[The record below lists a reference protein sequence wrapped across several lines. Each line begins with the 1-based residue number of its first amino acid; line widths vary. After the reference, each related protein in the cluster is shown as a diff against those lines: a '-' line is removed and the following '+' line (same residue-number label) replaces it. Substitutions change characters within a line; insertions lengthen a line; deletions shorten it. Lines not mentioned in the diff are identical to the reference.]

1 MGKLGKLDKD
11 YDAIRAKVERAAVLI
26 AQGMK
31 ESRAA
36 KEVGLP
42 RSSLQ
47 RYLAQ
52 GVPGGQVPMNTAQCP
67 DDEGEFK
74 GNLAATQE
82 QSAHSCHRDL
92 SGRYL
97 PGSSGYSPEDRPARL
112 AKNKLEKFCPKVAD
126 KLIRIF
132 KSLPDE
138 RPDLI
143 LAYAREILDRGI
155 GKPVQSLNVKETHT
169 YEEYAIFEAAIMSAD
184 ADTIR
189 AAIGIAQ
196 RMEGVARDIGGA
208 SFSRQMAI
216 IPPPGGALHNLGPGC
231 GRQVSAPDNLDA
243 SSAWKE

>member
-1 MGKLGKLDKD
+1 MGKLDKD
-11 YDAIRAKVERAAVLI
+11 YDAIKAKVERAAVLI
-26 AQGMK
+26 AQGIK

-52 GVPGGQVPMNTAQCP
+52 GIPGGQVSMNTAQCP
-67 DDEGEFK
+67 DDDRECK

-97 PGSSGYSPEDRPARL
+97 PGSSGYSAEDRPARL
-112 AKNKLEKFCPKVAD
+112 ARNKLEKFCPNVAD

-132 KSLPDE
+132 KSLPND

-169 YEEYAIFEAAIMSAD
+169 YEEYAYFEAAIMSAD

-189 AAIGIAQ
+189 AAVGIAQ
-196 RMEGVARDIGGA
+196 RLEGIARDIGGA

-216 IPPPGGALHNLGPGC
+216 LPPPGGSLFEPRAGGGGSVPAN
-231 GRQVSAPDNLDA
+231 DNNDA
-243 SSAWKE
+243 AAARKE

>member
-1 MGKLGKLDKD
+1 MDKD
-11 YDAIRAKVERAAVLI
+11 YDAIKAKVERAAVLI

-67 DDEGEFK
+67 DDEGECK

-82 QSAHSCHRDL
+82 QSAHSCHRDF

-97 PGSSGYSPEDRPARL
+97 PGSSGYSAADRPARL
-112 AKNKLEKFCPKVAD
+112 AKNKLEKFCPKVAE

-169 YEEYAIFEAAIMSAD
+169 YEEYAYFEAAIMSAD

-196 RMEGVARDIGGA
+196 RMEEQSRNIGGA

-216 IPPPGGALHNLGPGC
+216 IPPPGGSLFEPRDGGVGSVPKN
-231 GRQVSAPDNLDA
+231 DNHDA
-243 SSAWKE
+243 SAARKE

>member
-1 MGKLGKLDKD
+1 MGKLDKD
-11 YDAIRAKVERAAVLI
+11 YDAIKAKVERAAVLI

-52 GVPGGQVPMNTAQCP
+52 GVPGGQVSMNTAQCP
-67 DDEGEFK
+67 DDEGECK

-82 QSAHSCHRDL
+82 QSAHSCHRDF

-132 KSLPDE
+132 KSLPDD

-169 YEEYAIFEAAIMSAD
+169 YEEYAYFEAAIMSAD

-189 AAIGIAQ
+189 AAINIAQ
-196 RMEGVARDIGGA
+196 RMEEQSRNIGGA
-208 SFSRQMAI
+208 SFSRQMAL
-216 IPPPGGALHNLGPGC
+216 IPPPGGSLFEPRSGGVGSVPAN
-231 GRQVSAPDNLDA
+231 DNNDA
-243 SSAWKE
+243 AAARKE

>member
-1 MGKLGKLDKD
+1 MGKLDKD
-11 YDAIRAKVERAAVLI
+11 YAAIKAKVERAAVLI
-26 AQGMK
+26 AQGMR

-52 GVPGGQVPMNTAQCP
+52 GVPGGQVDMNAAQCP
-67 DDEGEFK
+67 EDEEDCNC
-74 GNLAATQE
+74 NLATTQPS
-82 QSAHSCHRDL
+82 SAQPDQRNSF
-92 SGRYL
+92 GKFL
-97 PGSSGYSPEDRPARL
+97 PGNTVSKDYDRPARL
-112 AKNKLEKFCPKVAD
+112 AKNELEKFCPKVAK
-126 KLIRIF
+126 KLIKVF
-132 KSLPDE
+132 KSLPDD

-189 AAIGIAQ
+189 AAINIAQ
-196 RMEGVARDIGGA
+196 RMEEQSRNIGGA
-208 SFSRQMAI
+208 SFPRQMAL
-216 IPPPGGALHNLGPGC
+216 IPPPGGSLFEPRPG
-231 GRQVSAPDNLDA
+231 GVRPVSTPDNHDA
-243 SSAWKE
+243 ATARKVGIS